1 MASEEAIICLL
12 RMNKAAR
19 DVGGAHLVATTDKV
33 IQESMK
39 KAHHE
44 FKTRKAQEE
53 VEKRMKEI
61 EAKRKK
67 EEEDRDMSSSGR
79 RC

>member
-1 MASEEAIICLL
+1 
-12 RMNKAAR
+12 
-19 DVGGAHLVATTDKV
+19 
-33 IQESMK
+33 MK

-67 EEEDRDMSSSGR
+67 EEEICPAAEGDVKNTAEKSKRI
-79 RC
+79 RCKRKAT

>member
-1 MASEEAIICLL
+1 
-12 RMNKAAR
+12 
-19 DVGGAHLVATTDKV
+19 
-33 IQESMK
+33 MK

-67 EEEDRDMSSSGR
+67 KKRIEICPAAEGDVKNTAEKSKRI
-79 RC
+79 RCKRKAT

>member
-1 MASEEAIICLL
+1 
-12 RMNKAAR
+12 
-19 DVGGAHLVATTDKV
+19 
-33 IQESMK
+33 MK